1 MPKLTIPERTYG
13 KAIGC
18 LIDLYKKEPG
28 FIEEL
33 QKIRSVYK
41 SAVIKWLDSSM
52 PRWRRLQSELLQTR
66 KKGNDSSILSD
77 DSIELSKQFSYSI
90 RRFYGG
96 WKVSKELL
104 YYEKELHD
112 LAYRWHLT
120 AKWSGPCLI
129 LSHINDIVGIM
140 SEGDE
145 TTIEIPVEVIE
156 PMLEKSP
163 LPPLIF
169 KVKAYELMYS
179 DQREIVERFAKR
191 LSDYE
196 KELKSLGWKE
206 LPSAMKTHAS
216 WWFEHYVHRK
226 KYDDIAQEEAYTP
239 GGSLI
244 SHAKNVGQAVR
255 RFTRLIGIEATELK

>member
-33 QKIRSVYK
+33 QKIRSVYEP
-41 SAVIKWLDSSM
+41 AVIKWLDSTV
-52 PRWRRLQSELLQTR
+52 PKWRRLQSELLQTR
-66 KKGNDSSILSD
+66 KKQNDSSILSD
-77 DSIELSKQFSYSI
+77 DSIELSKQFSYST

-96 WKVSKELL
+96 WEVSKELL
-104 YYEKELHD
+104 HYEKELHD

-129 LSHINDIVGIM
+129 LSHINDVVGIM

-156 PMLEKSP
+156 PVLDKPP
-163 LPPLIF
+163 LPPLIL
-169 KVKAYELMYS
+169 KVTAYELMYS
-179 DQREIVERFAKR
+179 DKGEIAQRFAKK
-191 LSDYE
+191 LSDYGE
-196 KELKSLGWKE
+196 KLKSLGWKE
-206 LPSAMKTHAS
+206 LPSAIKTHAS
-216 WWFEHYVHRK
+216 WWFEHYVHGK
-226 KYDDIAQEEAYTP
+226 PYKEIATKRSVEVTE
-239 GGSLI
+239 S
-244 SHAKNVGQAVR
+244 SVRQAVF
-255 RFTRLIGIEATELK
+255 RFRSLLGIEIG